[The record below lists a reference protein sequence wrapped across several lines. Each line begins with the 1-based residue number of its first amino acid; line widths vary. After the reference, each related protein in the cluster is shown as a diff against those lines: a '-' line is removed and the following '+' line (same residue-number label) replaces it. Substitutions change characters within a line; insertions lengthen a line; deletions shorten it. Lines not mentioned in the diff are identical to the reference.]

1 MVKFECSSKQKL
13 KINEIW
19 SPKTGAT
26 NRRAKFRRAAAAE
39 RAGSHAAKPH
49 AGPLTGLAC
58 VLGREYELVLDGRP
72 QDLPA
77 PMGDMAQANVEWE
90 DDAVVGYYRGKHG
103 LEYRLSMRDDDGD
116 RSSGEV
122 QLCIEFRIP
131 FKDGTVSATRVFTKK
146 AAQAE

>member
-1 MVKFECSSKQKL
+1 MVAQDGCHEQASQVQK
-13 KINEIW
+13 
-19 SPKTGAT
+19 GG
-26 NRRAKFRRAAAAE
+26 RCG

>member
-26 NRRAKFRRAAAAE
+26 NR
-39 RAGSHAAKPH
+39 
-49 AGPLTGLAC
+49 
-58 VLGREYELVLDGRP
+58 EYELVLDGRL